1 MSGSMGGRRVASGLL
16 LAALV
21 ASGPAAAGP
30 PTPLPAGWSAEIRLF
45 SGPRLGVR
53 VQSMTP
59 ELRNFFDVEGEAG
72 LLVASVEAKSPAAR
86 SGIEVGDVLV
96 RAGDRALYRPRDLV
110 RVVRSVSPGKT
121 LRIDLIRERERK
133 EIEVTL
139 PEPDSDESYGWERP
153 VIPPEMLGPYLAPE
167 LYGPSLDGALRRMR
181 ERLRELEQRLDD
193 LERRLE
199 SGSPE
204 GERT

>member
-1 MSGSMGGRRVASGLL
+1 MRGGMGGRCVAFGLL

-21 ASGPAAAGP
+21 ASGPAPAGP
-30 PTPLPAGWSAEIRLF
+30 PTPLPAGWSAKIRLF

-53 VQSMTP
+53 VQPMTP
-59 ELRNFFDVEGEAG
+59 ELRHFFDVEGEAG
-72 LLVASVEAKSPAAR
+72 LLVASVEAESPASR
-86 SGIEVGDVLV
+86 SGIAVGDVLV

-110 RVVRSVSPGKT
+110 RVVRSVRPGKA
-121 LRIDLIRERERK
+121 LRIDLIRNGERK

-139 PEPDSDESYGWERP
+139 PDPDSDESYGWERP

-167 LYGPSLDGALRRMR
+167 LYGPRLDEALRRMR
-181 ERLRELEQRLDD
+181 ERLRELEQRLDE
-193 LERRLE
+193 LKRRLE